1 MSSLFCD
8 LLELSNL
15 DEYPLFTNRSI
26 YLLVNHDQQLKVY
39 EQIVKKLGY
48 SPKEE
53 VPIVCKP
60 TSFINHTSPDDPVD
74 VVVIDEAHLLW
85 TQGKQSY
92 QGKNQLVDILNRA
105 RTVVVVFDENQIL
118 SREQHWEEEELY
130 YLKNDAIHH
139 GRYIELFNQ
148 MRINASKETVNWIRH
163 FTDYREILPI
173 PADANYDLKVF
184 ENPTE
189 MFAAI
194 KQKAENQEHGL
205 SRMLATF
212 DWPYVDKKKPADS
225 KYWNVTVGDFHMPWN
240 LQLPTTKEQKR
251 RNKSLAW
258 AEQEQTIDE
267 VDSTFTIQ
275 GFDLNYA
282 GVIIGPSVK
291 YRDGKIVFDREASKN
306 KKAVEKRTLKNGKKV
321 YLSDNLLKNELNV
334 LLTRGVNGLYLFAVD
349 PALQEKLLE
358 MQKLRMNK

>member
-1 MSSLFCD
+1 M
-8 LLELSNL
+8 
-15 DEYPLFTNRSI
+15 
-26 YLLVNHDQQLKVY
+26 
-39 EQIVKKLGY
+39 
-48 SPKEE
+48 
-53 VPIVCKP
+53 
-60 TSFINHTSPDDPVD
+60 
-74 VVVIDEAHLLW
+74 
-85 TQGKQSY
+85 
-92 QGKNQLVDILNRA
+92 
-105 RTVVVVFDENQIL
+105 
-118 SREQHWEEEELY
+118 
-130 YLKNDAIHH
+130 
-139 GRYIELFNQ
+139 
-148 MRINASKETVNWIRH
+148 
-163 FTDYREILPI
+163 
-173 PADANYDLKVF
+173 KVF
-184 ENPTE
+184 ENPAE

-212 DWPYVDKKKPADS
+212 DWDYIDKKKPVDS
-225 KYWNVTVGDFHMPWN
+225 EYWNVSVGEFHMPWN

-267 VDSTFTIQ
+267 VGSTFTIQ

-291 YRDGKIVFDREASKN
+291 YRDGKIVFDRKASKN
-306 KKAVEKRTLKNGKKV
+306 KKAIQRRELKNGEKV
-321 YLSDNLLKNELNV
+321 YLSDTLLKNELNV

>member
-15 DEYPLFTNRSI
+15 EEYPLFTNRSI

-48 SPKEE
+48 SLKEDI
-53 VPIVCKP
+53 PIVSKP
-60 TSFINHTSPDDPVD
+60 TSFITRTSPDDPVD

-85 TQGKQSY
+85 TQGKQAY
-92 QGKNQLVDILNRA
+92 RGKNQLVDILNRA

-118 SREQHWEEEELY
+118 SREQHWEENEIAY
-130 YLKNDAIHH
+130 MKHDAIQH
-139 GRYIELFNQ
+139 GRYIELQNQ

-173 PADANYDLKVF
+173 PDDANYDLKVF
-184 ENPTE
+184 ENPAE

-194 KQKAENQEHGL
+194 KQKAKNQEHGL

-212 DWPYVDKKKPADS
+212 DWDYIDKKKPVDS
-225 KYWNVTVGDFHMPWN
+225 EYWNVSVGEFHMPWN
-240 LQLPTTKEQKR
+240 LQLPTTKEQNR

-267 VDSTFTIQ
+267 VGSTFTIQ

-306 KKAVEKRTLKNGKKV
+306 KKAIQRRELKNGEKV
-321 YLSDNLLKNELNV
+321 YLSDTLLKNELNV